1 MLLEHTDL
9 LVVFS
14 GPASV
19 EVLVALCWLE
29 LSVRHHRFSAS
40 KRQVEDA
47 IVGFAEDVGSRA
59 QRFEVALV

>member
-14 GPASV
+14 SPAPV
-19 EVLVALCWLE
+19 EVLVALYWLE
-29 LSVRHHRFSAS
+29 LSVGHHRFGAG

-47 IVGFAEDVGSRA
+47 IVGLAEDVGVRA